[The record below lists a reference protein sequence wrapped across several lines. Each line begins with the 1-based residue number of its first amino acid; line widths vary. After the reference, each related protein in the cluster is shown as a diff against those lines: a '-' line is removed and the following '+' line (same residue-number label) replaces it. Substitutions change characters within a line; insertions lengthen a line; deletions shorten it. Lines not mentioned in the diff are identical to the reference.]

1 MLVIKTP
8 NEIIIWLH
16 LLFIQVQHMNR
27 NANKIVNAK
36 RLSPIQKNFFIVSV
50 DKDWAIITTDNVRND
65 KKNIINIIR
74 HTIFAQHFV

>member
-1 MLVIKTP
+1 
-8 NEIIIWLH
+8 
-16 LLFIQVQHMNR
+16 MNR

-36 RLSPIQKNFFIVSV
+36 RPSPIQKKFFIVSV
-50 DKDWAIITTDNVRND
+50 DKDWTIITTDNVRND